1 MTPQAPDDDRL
12 SGTTRV
18 RAPYPGSTELDT
30 PPFRAR
36 TRRGESNEGSRGA
49 DRSAST
55 AGHLARLVSV
65 ARIASDG
72 RVTSGS
78 LVVLTGVPVLAVYV
92 TGVLTLAVYVTG
104 VLTLA
109 VYVTGVLVLAV
120 IGAGVLVLAV
130 IGAGVL
136 TLAVYVTG
144 VLTLAVI
151 VGVLAHVATMIR

>member
-1 MTPQAPDDDRL
+1 MIACQARRGCVPLTREARNSTP
-12 SGTTRV
+12 
-18 RAPYPGSTELDT
+18 

-36 TRRGESNEGSRGA
+36 TRRGESNEGSRRA

-92 TGVLTLAVYVTG
+92 TGVLTP
-104 VLTLA
+104 A

-120 IGAGVLVLAV
+120 IGAGVLTLAV
-130 IGAGVL
+130 NVTGVL

>member
-18 RAPYPGSTELDT
+18 RAPLPGKHGTRHRLPSE
-30 PPFRAR
+30 PGPAEGKR
-36 TRRGESNEGSRGA
+36 TKEA
-49 DRSAST
+49 
-55 AGHLARLVSV
+55 AGPIVQLVLRVHLARLVSV

-109 VYVTGVLVLAV
+109 V
-120 IGAGVLVLAV
+120 
-130 IGAGVL
+130 
-136 TLAVYVTG
+136 
-144 VLTLAVI
+144 I